1 MNEIM
6 VVRTVLPFWYKHI
19 KEVPTAMAVSFMTL
33 WSLLAFLLLV
43 LFLKS
48 AFSRQKA
55 FWGFYGE
62 NGFLTTINKAKNRLG
77 DKKEVKPSSPLSNF
91 CNKH

>member
-1 MNEIM
+1 MVAVGFSFACTVSEIG
-6 VVRTVLPFWYKHI
+6 
-19 KEVPTAMAVSFMTL
+19 
-33 WSLLAFLLLV
+33 
-43 LFLKS
+43 
-48 AFSRQKA
+48 FSRQKA